1 MLHVCGRLT
10 KTDGSA
16 VQTTNLVNN
25 PICHLFEEIRHE
37 INAIEIDRC
46 KNVGLTSLMKGLIS
60 LNPCQNW
67 IMENAG
73 WLDVEKMLNMY
84 NDDGYFDVSIPL
96 SMIMGFTE
104 DYHKIVVNTKYEL
117 ILTRSKMI

>member
-1 MLHVCGRLT
+1 M
-10 KTDGSA
+10 
-16 VQTTNLVNN
+16 
-25 PICHLFEEIRHE
+25 FEEIRHE

-46 KNVGLTSLMKGLIS
+46 KNVGLTSLMKGLLS